1 MPSWLIVYRR
11 KRGELLRCDEYADSA
26 EASTERFRLEREH
39 PGDRDL
45 EIVVLG
51 ADSLETVKRTHGRY
65 FLNEPG

>member
-1 MPSWLIVYRR
+1 MNWLIVYRR
-11 KRGELLRCDEYADSA
+11 KRGELLRCEEYADSA
-26 EASTERFRLEREH
+26 EAIAERFRLEREH

-51 ADSLETVKRTHGRY
+51 ADSLETVKRTHRRY